1 MTAACHVTCPG
12 SRALALPTH
21 GKQGIDCAWI
31 CHRRLALRYPFRS
44 IHSAN
49 RCTAHHALPGLS
61 PYLLGL
67 SLAKFAGENL
77 AEMMPD
83 ILVDAPSF
91 EGSLLNPTREAAQ
104 NLHSRE
110 AVSHMPPTP
119 VAAHLEGLIPVLIK
133 AGMSRYASLQSQPSK
148 PAPSQRAAKPE
159 PQLVKPEAKP
169 GALLLPCAVFP
180 HLQI

>member
-1 MTAACHVTCPG
+1 MA
-12 SRALALPTH
+12 SRDRLCLEMSQTIGPALSFQIH
-21 GKQGIDCAWI
+21 
-31 CHRRLALRYPFRS
+31 PFRKPLHGS
-44 IHSAN
+44 SRSA
-49 RCTAHHALPGLS
+49 RAVFGLS
-61 PYLLGL
+61 PHLLGL
-67 SLAKFAGENL
+67 SLAEFAGENL

-104 NLHSRE
+104 SLHSRE

-133 AGMSRYASLQSQPSK
+133 AGMSRYASLQSQPSN

-169 GALLLPCAVFP
+169 GAQCP
-180 HLQI
+180 HEHMRSCPVQFFHTSRYRLYCGSAS